1 MKFQCDIFHINNKII
16 KKMQMNNK
24 NGSHVGFVI
33 SFVLFITFIIFM
45 YTILNSRIDFG
56 QEKAN
61 SLNYVKA
68 KIIDIVSEN
77 LTGVSI
83 AIGQQNPQSC
93 VQLRNFFLET
103 GVSDRFVVKSDS
115 GNVLQS
121 GKSGNDLYVE
131 RSGNLFFR
139 VYGSEEF
146 NIGGGVLGN
155 CQPLS
160 EGSQG
165 YTLGLS
171 RDSKDIFESKIIKLL
186 NNYTADYE
194 ALKKDMK
201 ISSGDEFGFG
211 FIYSNGTE
219 IKTTTSNVTI
229 NVYADRV
236 PVQYVKTDATIE
248 SGFIDIIV
256 W

>member
-1 MKFQCDIFHINNKII
+1 MI
-16 KKMQMNNK
+16 KNK

-33 SFVLFITFIIFM
+33 SFVLFITFIVFM
-45 YTILNSRIDFG
+45 YAILSFRVDFG

-61 SLNYVKA
+61 SLNYAKA
-68 KIIDIVSEN
+68 EVINRVSEN
-77 LTGVSI
+77 LTSVSV
-83 AIGQQNPQSC
+83 AIGQQNPQNC
-93 VQLRNFFLET
+93 IQLEDFFLKT
-103 GVSDRFVVKSDS
+103 GIGDRFIVGSDS

-121 GKSGNDLYVE
+121 GKSGNDLFLE
-131 RSGNLFFR
+131 RNGNLFFR

-146 NIGGGVLGN
+146 NVSGGIIN
-155 CQPLS
+155 PCQPLN

-171 RDSKDIFESKIIKLL
+171 RDSRDIFESKVLGL
-186 NNYTADYE
+186 FENYTTDYE

-201 ISSGDEFGFG
+201 IISGDEFGFR

-219 IKTTTSNVTI
+219 IKTPEENITI
-229 NVYADRV
+229 NIYVERMAI
-236 PVQYVKTDATIE
+236 QYIKTDATRE